1 MPTTPGAQHLFL
13 WCRQD
18 FYAPIITAYEAHI
31 AFAPG
36 QSWTGDYRTDF
47 ACLLV
52 SKITTTQWPE
62 RDSMRMPAGKE
73 GLLTGLERKV
83 ETRVAAC

>member
-1 MPTTPGAQHLFL
+1 MPTTTGAQHLFL
-13 WCRQD
+13 WCQQD

-52 SKITTTQWPE
+52 SKIIIKATL
-62 RDSMRMPAGKE
+62 RDSMRLPAGKE
-73 GLLTGLERKV
+73 G
-83 ETRVAAC
+83 